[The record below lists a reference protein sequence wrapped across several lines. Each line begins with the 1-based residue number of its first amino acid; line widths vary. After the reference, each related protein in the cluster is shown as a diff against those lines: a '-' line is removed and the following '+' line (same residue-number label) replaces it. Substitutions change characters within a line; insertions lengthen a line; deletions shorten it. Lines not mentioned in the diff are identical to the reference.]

1 MEQIAIEFQ
10 MWLDLVASKVTDP
23 HLMTVNGI
31 LLAVVLFLM
40 GLITWDWD

>member
-1 MEQIAIEFQ
+1 MDYIESELQ

-23 HLMTVNGI
+23 QLMMINGL
-31 LLAVVLFLM
+31 LLAAVLFLM